1 MSAEDGGETDGRKP
15 SLQKPAAIEAID
27 VLPAFFR
34 MRGRKALVYG
44 DGPGAAWKAELLEAS
59 GAALT
64 IYAPAPSQELNDF
77 LLRRQAVRLERRP
90 PSAEDLAGVF
100 LAVVD
105 SEIAQEIE
113 RVRALARQA
122 GVLLNVVDKPDY
134 CDFSFGSI
142 VNRSPLVI
150 GVSTDGAAP
159 VLGQAVRS
167 RIEAILPGNIG
178 DWTGLAERL
187 RTSIADRRLSFR
199 QRRSFWEYF
208 VGRATS
214 GAKIP
219 RDDVEVSAL
228 LDQGL
233 RTSAEA
239 RGRIILVGAG
249 PGDPD
254 LLTFKAV
261 RALQSA
267 DVVLFD
273 DLAPARVLELARREA
288 QRVSVGKRGHSPSV
302 GQSDIS
308 SLLVKLGLEG
318 KTVVRLKGGDPSV
331 FGRANEELNAA
342 RAAGIPCEIVP
353 GVTAALAAAAAV
365 GASLSERERARRIQF
380 ITAHAADGALP
391 KSMEW
396 RALVDRDA
404 TTAVY
409 MGVKTLP
416 ALVARL
422 LQEGIDPATPAVVVE
437 NASLPN
443 ERHFAATISGMPSV
457 VAAAA
462 PSGPCLLL
470 YGQTL
475 DHALSVARAE
485 AP

>member
-1 MSAEDGGETDGRKP
+1 MVADGDGERDVRR
-15 SLQKPAAIEAID
+15 PASRAPAGIDAID
-27 VLPAFFR
+27 TLPVFLR
-34 MRGRKALVYG
+34 MTGRKAIVYG
-44 DGPGAAWKAELLEAS
+44 DGPGAAWKGELLEAS
-59 GAALT
+59 GADVAM
-64 IYAPAPSQELNDF
+64 YASEPSRELRE
-77 LLRRQAVRLERRP
+77 LLERNTKLRFERRP
-90 PSAEDLAGVF
+90 PDAEDFAGVF
-100 LAVVD
+100 VAVVD
-105 SEIAQEIE
+105 RDDVSEIE
-113 RVRALARQA
+113 RMRALAHQA
-122 GVLLNVVDKPDY
+122 GALLNVVDKPNY

-142 VNRSPLVI
+142 INRSPLVV

-159 VLGQAVRS
+159 VFAQAVRA
-167 RIEAILPGNIG
+167 RIEAVLPGNFR
-178 DWTGLAERL
+178 DWAKLAAHVR
-187 RTSIADRRLSFR
+187 SAVADRQLSFR
-199 QRRSFWEYF
+199 QRRSFWEFF
-208 VGRATS
+208 VNRALS
-214 GAKIP
+214 GQQTP
-219 RDDVEVSAL
+219 HRNDDISEL

-233 RTSAEA
+233 RASIQA

-273 DLAPARVLELARREA
+273 DLAPVRVLELARREA
-288 QRVSVGKRGHSPSV
+288 QRISVGKRGHSPSV

-318 KTVVRLKGGDPSV
+318 KTVVRLKGGDPGV
-331 FGRANEELNAA
+331 FGRANEELSAA
-342 RAAGIPCEIVP
+342 RAAGIDCEIVP

-437 NASLPN
+437 NASLPT
-443 ERHFAATISGMPSV
+443 ERRFAAAISEMPSV

-462 PSGPCLLL
+462 PTGPCLLL

-475 DHALSVARAE
+475 DHAVSAARDE
-485 AP
+485 SL

>member
-214 GAKIP
+214 GAKFH
-219 RDDVEVSAL
+219 
-228 LDQGL
+228 GT
-233 RTSAEA
+233 TS
-239 RGRIILVGAG
+239 R
-249 PGDPD
+249 
-254 LLTFKAV
+254 
-261 RALQSA
+261 
-267 DVVLFD
+267 
-273 DLAPARVLELARREA
+273 
-288 QRVSVGKRGHSPSV
+288 
-302 GQSDIS
+302 
-308 SLLVKLGLEG
+308 
-318 KTVVRLKGGDPSV
+318 
-331 FGRANEELNAA
+331 
-342 RAAGIPCEIVP
+342 
-353 GVTAALAAAAAV
+353 
-365 GASLSERERARRIQF
+365 
-380 ITAHAADGALP
+380 
-391 KSMEW
+391 
-396 RALVDRDA
+396 
-404 TTAVY
+404 Y
-409 MGVKTLP
+409 
-416 ALVARL
+416 
-422 LQEGIDPATPAVVVE
+422 
-437 NASLPN
+437 
-443 ERHFAATISGMPSV
+443 RHCWTKV
-457 VAAAA
+457 
-462 PSGPCLLL
+462 
-470 YGQTL
+470 
-475 DHALSVARAE
+475 
-485 AP
+485 